1 MLPLLSEKEKM
12 KKYQEMYQI
21 LSDVQADRNVRKMKK
36 YMQHGN
42 VSTYEH
48 CENVAKLSYNIDR
61 LLSLRSDL
69 RVLLLGA
76 MLHDFYLYD
85 WHKKDHGAHRLHGF
99 RHARTACLNAKKFYH
114 VDERISHVIY
124 CHMWP
129 LNPERIPMSREA
141 WIVCIA
147 DKAVSFYETLF
158 RR

>member
-1 MLPLLSEKEKM
+1 MYEILSGVQSDCNVQKM
-12 KKYQEMYQI
+12 KNFI
-21 LSDVQADRNVRKMKK
+21 
-36 YMQHGN
+36 QHGK

-48 CENVAKLSYNIDR
+48 CENVAKLSYDIDKI
-61 LLSLRSDL
+61 LSLQSDL
-69 RVLLLGA
+69 QVLLFGA

-85 WHKKDHGAHRLHGF
+85 WHKEDNGEHHLHGF
-99 RHARTACLNAKKFYH
+99 RHAKIACLNAKKYYNI
-114 VDERISHVIY
+114 DDRIGHVIY

-147 DKAVSFYETLF
+147 DKAISFYETFF

>member
-1 MLPLLSEKEKM
+1 MRNTKDYKEMQEILRDIKSSSIIREM
-12 KKYQEMYQI
+12 KKY
-21 LSDVQADRNVRKMKK
+21 K
-36 YMQHGN
+36 QHGK

-48 CENVAKLSYNIDR
+48 CKNVAKLSYDINR
-61 LLSLRSDL
+61 KFLLHADL

-85 WHKKDHGAHRLHGF
+85 WHNEDDGKHKLHGF
-99 RHARTACLNAKKFYH
+99 THAERARDNAMKYFDI
-114 VDERISHVIY
+114 DEKTGHVIY

-129 LNPERIPMSREA
+129 LNLRRVPKTKEA

-147 DKAVSFYETLF
+147 DKCVSLYETVF